1 MGFNKRIVDKN
12 IILLKYREGVPL
24 KEIFKADALIFL
36 DLLSS
41 KAFELYNNGYDDEY
55 IINILENEK

>member
-12 IILLKYREGVPL
+12 IILSRYREGISL

-41 KAFELYNNGYDDEY
+41 KAFELYNDGYDDEY

>member
-12 IILLKYREGVPL
+12 IILLKYSEGVPL
-24 KEIFKADALIFL
+24 KEIFKSDALIFL